1 MTNYRQL
8 PFRQKFW
15 YGSLPASLQDWP
27 LNTVLARVPKIK
39 IHNVVSVAARAKN
52 HSGVTRQRGSTLRMN
67 MWFTS
72 DLGKFDKHKTSF
84 FIFRWQGLQCS
95 IMTSWP
101 KMPEITQQKIKAH
114 LWIAIVSKPFFAT
127 LHHSIYAA
135 YTASIP
141 LYKHIQTI
149 TTCIQSRIYT
159 NHQRCTKMIRKLKP
173 TMRESNHMRIG
184 LLDPTICLLR
194 SRWSQILA
202 TAPMHH
208 KIKRKENTSA
218 EDST

>member
-1 MTNYRQL
+1 MLSALQLERRTILVWLDSVDPHWEWTCDSRLTWENSTNTWHL
-8 PFRQKFW
+8 
-15 YGSLPASLQDWP
+15 SLS
-27 LNTVLARVPKIK
+27 
-39 IHNVVSVAARAKN
+39 S
-52 HSGVTRQRGSTLRMN
+52 
-67 MWFTS
+67 
-72 DLGKFDKHKTSF
+72 LGKGFSVLP
-84 FIFRWQGLQCS
+84 WQTGQ
-95 IMTSWP
+95 

-159 NHQRCTKMIRKLKP
+159 NHQRCTKMIRKLKQ
-173 TMRESNHMRIG
+173 TIRESNHMRIG